1 MATTTMLAL
10 MALLAPLQVPKEPAK
25 DLFMHSATV
34 PGVEIRWVDYHWQ
47 PAIFAAME
55 KGTRA
60 IPEATRNWVVVRLIL
75 DDRPLTLEGVK
86 VPVGNYALAL
96 WPNLDGKGMAVE
108 IRRVDMRELYP
119 NLDAMAPAPRGE
131 TVYKGPARFEAA
143 TPSAPRF
150 EASLTEG
157 KGTVVLTVRYGDRTL
172 GLTLTR

>member
-1 MATTTMLAL
+1 MATTMLTL
-10 MALLAPLQVPKEPAK
+10 MALLTPLQVQKEPAK

-47 PAIFAAME
+47 PVIFEAME

-75 DDRPLTLEGVK
+75 DDRPLTIEGEK

-119 NLDAMAPAPRGE
+119 NLNAMAPAPRGE
-131 TVYKGPARFEAA
+131 TTYKGPARLEAGPMA
-143 TPSAPRF
+143 SRF
-150 EASLTEG
+150 EASLAEG
-157 KGTVVLTVRYGDRTL
+157 KGTVVLTIRYGDRTL
-172 GLTLTR
+172 PLTFTR

>member
-1 MATTTMLAL
+1 MATTMLAL
-10 MALLAPLQVPKEPAK
+10 MALLVPLQVPKEPAK
-25 DLFMHSATV
+25 DLFMHSAKV

-47 PAIFAAME
+47 PAIFEAME

-75 DDRPLTLEGVK
+75 DDRPLTIEGVK

-119 NLDAMAPAPRGE
+119 NLNALAPAPKGE
-131 TVYKGPARFEAA
+131 TIYKGPARFEAG
-143 TPSAPRF
+143 APMSRF
-150 EASLTEG
+150 EAALAEGNGKVALSLH
-157 KGTVVLTVRYGDRTL
+157 YGDRTL
-172 GLTLTR
+172 MLTFTR